1 MIRVLFLG
9 EIIGI
14 PTTKVL
20 KKRLPEVKEKYGI
33 DFTIANCDGASDG
46 FGVLMN
52 TLYHLHLFGIDI
64 ITTGEHIY
72 NKKDTREGLSKFGY
86 SLRAYNLPKDRENTG
101 KGYTIVNV
109 KNKNIAIIN
118 LLGRTN
124 IQKIFVLDPFY
135 AIEKFLQKTNKN
147 IDMIIVDFHGG
158 TTSEIQSMHWYLV
171 DRVNLV
177 VGTHLRILTTDNR
190 IIGNKTGVI
199 TGNGFCGVKNS
210 CFGLSIDIETKKIK
224 TGQFSYSKVPE
235 GDIGIQGIIVDLD
248 EETNK
253 TLSVEL
259 LQE

>member
-1 MIRVLFLG
+1 MIKVLFLG

-14 PTTKVL
+14 PTTKEL
-20 KKRLPEVKEKYGI
+20 KKRLPEIKEKYSI
-33 DFTIANCDGASDG
+33 DLVIANCDGASDG

-52 TLYHLHLFGIDI
+52 TLHHLHTFGVDI

-72 NKKDTREGLSKFGY
+72 NKKDTREGLTRFGY
-86 SLRAYNLPKDRENTG
+86 SLRAYNLPKDNEKYG
-101 KGYTIVNV
+101 KGYTVIRV
-109 KNKNIAIIN
+109 KDKNIAIIN
-118 LLGRTN
+118 LIGRTN

-135 AIEKFLQKTNKN
+135 AVEKFLKKVNKS

-171 DRVNLV
+171 NRVNLV

-190 IIGNKTGVI
+190 VIGNKTGVV

-210 CFGLSIDIETKKIK
+210 CFGLSLDIETKKIK
-224 TGQFSYSKVPE
+224 TGQFSYSRIPE
-235 GDIGIQGIIVDLD
+235 GDIAFQGIIANLD

-259 LQE
+259 FQE